1 MKKSEINYK
10 KIPYPPQLADLSH
23 MVDEAAFLSARVAVL
38 SESVARGGVG
48 TLSEKSLHKML
59 KLYIEPNSA
68 NHEVAYLGMI
78 ADVKNEG
85 GVYEIQ
91 TRAYSRLSPK
101 LKKMLAVGRVTVVCP
116 LAFNKT
122 VRWIDCESG
131 EIGKE
136 NKSPKHENIYD
147 ATFNLF
153 GIREHL
159 QNENLSVMLVFL
171 EAEEYRALD
180 GWDKSKKRGSNRV
193 ERIPNK
199 ILDTLLISDSKRFSD
214 FIPDSLPDTFVASE
228 FSRVIGRTSRFTYY
242 VLKALVAAGA
252 LCECGKRG
260 RAVLYSRTDSAIKN

>member
-10 KIPYPPQLADLSH
+10 KIPYPPALADLSH
-23 MVDEAAFLSARVAVL
+23 TVDEAAFLSARVAVL
-38 SESVARGGVG
+38 SETVTRGGVG
-48 TLSEKSLHKML
+48 TLSEKSLHKIL
-59 KLYIEPNSA
+59 KLYIEPNA
-68 NHEVAYLGMI
+68 GNHEVAYLGMI

-91 TRAYSRLSPK
+91 TRSYNRLAPK
-101 LKKMLAVGRVTVVCP
+101 LGKMLPNGRVTVVCP
-116 LAFNKT
+116 LTFNKT

-131 EIGKE
+131 EIGKV
-136 NKSPKHENIYD
+136 NKGTKHENIYD

-159 QNENLSVMLVFL
+159 QNENLSIMLVFL

-180 GWDKSKKRGSNRV
+180 GWDRTKKRGSNRV
-193 ERIPNK
+193 ERIPTK
-199 ILDTLLISDSKRFSD
+199 ILDTLLISDCKRFSD
-214 FIPDSLPDTFVASE
+214 FIPEGLPDTFVASE
-228 FSRVIGRTSRFTYY
+228 FSRAIGRTSRFTYY

-260 RAVLYSRTDSAIKN
+260 RAVIYSRTDSLSTN